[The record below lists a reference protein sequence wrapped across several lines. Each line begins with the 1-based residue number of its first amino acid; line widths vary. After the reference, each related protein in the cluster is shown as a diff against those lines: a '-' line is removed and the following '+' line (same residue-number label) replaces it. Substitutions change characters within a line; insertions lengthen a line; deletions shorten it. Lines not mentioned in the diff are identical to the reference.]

1 MLLLGSLNDY
11 HFLVNSFVYC
21 IFFFYPWDDNVSLS
35 QEIQCYTNVVTMSM
49 PGDTLFGIFL
59 NITCLMKYQE

>member
-21 IFFFYPWDDNVSLS
+21 IFCFYPWDDNVSLS
-35 QEIQCYTNVVTMSM
+35 QEIQCYTNVVTV
-49 PGDTLFGIFL
+49 
-59 NITCLMKYQE
+59 YAW